1 MTLDQSRLV
10 MLRMFTEAERAEI
23 VGGMLATTERLLTS
37 IAGLIEAGDLSH
49 AAEDAHRGRNE
60 ALVVGAAELGDA
72 FAALEDAGRKAHS
85 ILARAALGRLQALWP
100 PTRTAVRR
108 LLAESQQGVQSGDG
122 LGTID

>member
-1 MTLDQSRLV
+1 MASVTLDQSRLV

-60 ALVVGAAELGDA
+60 ALVVGAAEL
-72 FAALEDAGRKAHS
+72 EDAGRKAHS